1 MLEQIIEFSINNPM
15 LVSAFVILLAL
26 IAFNES
32 RTAGNSVG
40 VAEAVRLMNREE
52 AVTLDIRDRK
62 NFTQGHIAGSINI
75 PTTNLDSRIQ
85 ELEKHKEKKILVVC
99 NTGSSTG
106 IAIAKLQKA
115 GFEQVLR
122 LKGGIMQWQSDSMP
136 VVKK

>member
-52 AVTLDIRDRK
+52 AITLDIRDRK

-75 PTTNLDSRIQ
+75 PTANLDSRLQ
-85 ELEKHKEKKILVVC
+85 ELDKHKEKKILVVC
-99 NTGSSTG
+99 NTGTSAG

>member
-15 LVSAFVILLAL
+15 LVSAFVLLLAL

-32 RTAGNSVG
+32 RTAGGSVG

-52 AVTLDIRDRK
+52 AITLDIRDRK
-62 NFTQGHIAGSINI
+62 NFAQGHIAGSINI
-75 PTTNLDSRIQ
+75 PTANLDSRIQ
-85 ELEKHKEKKILVVC
+85 ELDKHKEKKILVVC

-115 GFEQVLR
+115 GFEQALR

>member
-52 AVTLDIRDRK
+52 AITLDIRDRK

-75 PTTNLDSRIQ
+75 PTANLDSRLQ
-85 ELEKHKEKKILVVC
+85 ELDKHKEKKILVVC
-99 NTGSSTG
+99 NTGSSAG

>member
-32 RTAGNSVG
+32 RTAGNSVN

-52 AVTLDIRDRK
+52 AITLDIRDRK
-62 NFTQGHIAGSINI
+62 NFTQGHIAGAINI
-75 PTTNLDSRIQ
+75 PTANLDTRIQ
-85 ELEKHKEKKILVVC
+85 ELDKHKEKKILVVC
-99 NTGSSTG
+99 NTGTSAG
-106 IAIAKLQKA
+106 VAIAKLQKA

>member
-32 RTAGNSVG
+32 RTAGNSVN

-52 AVTLDIRDRK
+52 AITLDIRDRK

-75 PTTNLDSRIQ
+75 PTANLDSRLQ

-99 NTGSSTG
+99 NTGSSAG

>member
-32 RTAGNSVG
+32 RTAGNSLG
-40 VAEAVRLMNREE
+40 VAEAVRVMNRDE
-52 AVTLDIRDRK
+52 AIAVDIRDRK
-62 NFTQGHIAGSINI
+62 NYTQGHIAGSVNI
-75 PTTNLDSRIQ
+75 PMANLDSRIQ
-85 ELEKHKEKKILVVC
+85 ELDKHKSKKIIVVC
-99 NTGSSTG
+99 NTGASAG
-106 IAIAKLQKA
+106 VAMAKLEKA

-136 VVKK
+136 MVKK

>member
-32 RTAGNSVG
+32 RTAGNSVN
-40 VAEAVRLMNREE
+40 VAEAVRLINREE
-52 AVTLDIRDRK
+52 AVILDVRDRK
-62 NFTQGHIAGSINI
+62 AFTQGHIASSINI
-75 PTTNLDSRIQ
+75 PTANLDTRIQ
-85 ELEKHKEKKILVVC
+85 ELDKHKEKKILVVC

-106 IAIAKLQKA
+106 VAVAKLQKE

>member
-52 AVTLDIRDRK
+52 AITLDIRDRK

-75 PTTNLDSRIQ
+75 PTANLDSRLQ

-99 NTGSSTG
+99 NTGSSAG

>member
-1 MLEQIIEFSINNPM
+1 MLEQVIEFSINNPM
-15 LVSAFVILLAL
+15 LVSAFVLLLAL

-32 RTAGNSVG
+32 RTAGNSVN
-40 VAEAVRLMNREE
+40 VAEAVRLMNRED
-52 AVTLDIRDRK
+52 AITLDIRDRK
-62 NFTQGHIAGSINI
+62 NFTLGHIAGSVNI
-75 PTTNLDSRIQ
+75 PTANLDSRIQ
-85 ELEKHKEKKILVVC
+85 ELEKFKTKNIIVVC

-106 IAIAKLQKA
+106 VAIAKLQKA

>member
-1 MLEQIIEFSINNPM
+1 MLEQVIEFSINNPM
-15 LVSAFVILLAL
+15 LVSAFVLLLAL

-32 RTAGNSVG
+32 RTTGNSVN
-40 VAEAVRLMNREE
+40 VPETVRLMNRDE
-52 AVTLDIRDRK
+52 AITLDIRDRK
-62 NFTQGHIAGSINI
+62 NFTQGHIAGSVNI
-75 PTTNLDSRIQ
+75 PTANLDTRIQ
-85 ELEKHKEKKILVVC
+85 ELDKHKNKKIIVVC

-136 VVKK
+136 MVKK